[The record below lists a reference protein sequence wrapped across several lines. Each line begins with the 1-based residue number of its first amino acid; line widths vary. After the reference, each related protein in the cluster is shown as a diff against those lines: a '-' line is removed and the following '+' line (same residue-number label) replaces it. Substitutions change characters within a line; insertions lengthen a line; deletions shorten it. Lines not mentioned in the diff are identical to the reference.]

1 MNEDRTPHAWGKG
14 RLLLLGLA
22 ILLIVVGPVI
32 LLQRLARDTQEAAD
46 AVIHTHE
53 VEATV
58 LGLALDVRE
67 MEASAM
73 LIALGA
79 DHPLARERLKGTSN
93 NAG

>member
-46 AVIHTHE
+46 AVIPRMRWKPPYW
-53 VEATV
+53 
-58 LGLALDVRE
+58 GLRWTCAKWKRR
-67 MEASAM
+67 
-73 LIALGA
+73 
-79 DHPLARERLKGTSN
+79 PC
-93 NAG
+93 